1 MPARILI
8 VEDDPSTRELMALLL
23 REAGHEVTDAD
34 DGAAGLRLALE
45 VRPDLLICDL
55 RLPSMD
61 GYAVARALRLD
72 PGCAR
77 MPLLAVSAL
86 ALDGDRE
93 RVRQAGFDGYL
104 CKPIE
109 AASFVAE
116 VEAFLPAAGNVA
128 AAAPAMPTLLV
139 VDDDAFM
146 REVLVDALES
156 EPWRILSAGSA
167 EEALALLAR
176 HPVDVVLS
184 DQSMPGMQGTE
195 LMARVS
201 RAYPRTVRL
210 ILSGLSG
217 PSELEAIERACA
229 AGQADRHLV
238 KPWAAGALREDLR
251 AAFRL
256 QRQREGSR

>member
-8 VEDDPSTRELMALLL
+8 VEDDLSTRELMGCLLE
-23 REAGHEVTDAD
+23 EAGHAVSGAG
-34 DGAAGLRLALE
+34 DGADGLRLALDG
-45 VRPDLLICDL
+45 RPDLVLCDL
-55 RLPSMD
+55 CLPSMD
-61 GYAVARALRLD
+61 GYAVARALKRD

-77 MPLLAVSAL
+77 IPLLAVSAL
-86 ALDGDRE
+86 RPDQDRE
-93 RVRQAGFDGYL
+93 RVLEAGFDGYV

-116 VEAFLPAAGNVA
+116 VEAFLPA
-128 AAAPAMPTLLV
+128 PALPTLLV

-146 REVLVDALES
+146 REVLVDSLEG
-156 EPWRILSAGSA
+156 EPWRILGAGSA

-184 DQSMPGMQGTE
+184 DQCMPGMQGTE
-195 LMARVS
+195 LMARVGCL
-201 RAYPRTVRL
+201 YPHTVRL
-210 ILSGLSG
+210 ILSGLSERE
-217 PSELEAIERACA
+217 PIERACA
-229 AGQADRHLV
+229 AGLVDRHLA

-256 QRQREGSR
+256 RRERG

>member
-1 MPARILI
+1 
-8 VEDDPSTRELMALLL
+8 
-23 REAGHEVTDAD
+23 
-34 DGAAGLRLALE
+34 
-45 VRPDLLICDL
+45 
-55 RLPSMD
+55 
-61 GYAVARALRLD
+61 
-72 PGCAR
+72 
-77 MPLLAVSAL
+77 
-86 ALDGDRE
+86 
-93 RVRQAGFDGYL
+93 
-104 CKPIE
+104 
-109 AASFVAE
+109 
-116 VEAFLPAAGNVA
+116 
-128 AAAPAMPTLLV
+128 MPTLLV

-201 RAYPRTVRL
+201 RDYPRTVRL

-238 KPWAAGALREDLR
+238 KPWVAGALRDDLR
-251 AAFRL
+251 AAFQL
-256 QRQREGSR
+256 QRQRAGRH